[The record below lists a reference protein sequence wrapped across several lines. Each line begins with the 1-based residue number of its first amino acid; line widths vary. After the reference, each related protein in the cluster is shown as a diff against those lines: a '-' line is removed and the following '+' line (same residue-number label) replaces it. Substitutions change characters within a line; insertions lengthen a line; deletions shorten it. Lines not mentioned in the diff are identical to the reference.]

1 MFFPVFT
8 NSRTWTLQ
16 QTTYALQDRTM
27 GNSKIGPSIGTLQMV
42 NKNIMILLPCLQGKY
57 HHEHFQVDI
66 YIKSVFNR
74 FYLNAPCDWSIK
86 HATPC
91 QPIQCKVE
99 KKWRLN
105 QSRFRAL
112 FFFQFLEILYFR
124 FHCTKMGLTHKITK
138 HDNTCKLRVNFNHSF
153 IYDKTFYLLLETGT
167 YAVWTAAPSMV
178 RMSLKLTSRA
188 LIGKLIYLC
197 MFFLFFV
204 FCFLF
209 SIQIS
214 ACFFFK

>member
-1 MFFPVFT
+1 MKFIIFLIGFVRLFFPVFT

-66 YIKSVFNR
+66 HIKSVLNR

-86 HATPC
+86 HATPS

-99 KKWRLN
+99 KKM
-105 QSRFRAL
+105 A
-112 FFFQFLEILYFR
+112 
-124 FHCTKMGLTHKITK
+124 T
-138 HDNTCKLRVNFNHSF
+138 
-153 IYDKTFYLLLETGT
+153 
-167 YAVWTAAPSMV
+167 
-178 RMSLKLTSRA
+178 
-188 LIGKLIYLC
+188 
-197 MFFLFFV
+197 
-204 FCFLF
+204 
-209 SIQIS
+209 
-214 ACFFFK
+214 

>member
-1 MFFPVFT
+1 MKFIIFLIGFVRLFFPVFT

-66 YIKSVFNR
+66 HIKSVLNR

-86 HATPC
+86 HATPS

-124 FHCTKMGLTHKITK
+124 FHCTKMGLAHKITK
-138 HDNTCKLRVNFNHSF
+138 HDNTCKL
-153 IYDKTFYLLLETGT
+153 E
-167 YAVWTAAPSMV
+167 
-178 RMSLKLTSRA
+178 
-188 LIGKLIYLC
+188 
-197 MFFLFFV
+197 
-204 FCFLF
+204 
-209 SIQIS
+209 
-214 ACFFFK
+214 